1 MKSEIYNFDE
11 MISPYNNF
19 SKTKFFKF
27 VIYNDE
33 LTKNQDKPFLSLD
46 KSKQHKIVILKMVI
60 YISLIIFYLSSFVT
74 IGIK

>member
-1 MKSEIYNFDE
+1 MYG
-11 MISPYNNF
+11 PYEKF

-33 LTKNQDKPFLSLD
+33 LTRNQDKPFLSLD

>member
-1 MKSEIYNFDE
+1 MYG
-11 MISPYNNF
+11 PYEKF

-33 LTKNQDKPFLSLD
+33 LQKNQDKPFLSLN
-46 KSKQHKIVILKMVI
+46 KAKQHKIVILKMFI
-60 YISLIIFYLSSFVT
+60 YVGLIIFYLSSFTT

>member
-1 MKSEIYNFDE
+1 MYG
-11 MISPYNNF
+11 PYEKF

-33 LTKNQDKPFLSLD
+33 LQKNKDNPFLSLD
-46 KSKQHKIVILKMVI
+46 KAKQHKIVILKMFI
-60 YISLIIFYLSSFVT
+60 YVGLIIFYLSSFTT

>member
-1 MKSEIYNFDE
+1 MYG
-11 MISPYNNF
+11 PYEKF

-33 LTKNQDKPFLSLD
+33 LQKNQDKPFLTLD
-46 KSKQHKIVILKMVI
+46 KAKQHKIVILKMVI
-60 YISLIIFYLSSFVT
+60 YIGLIVFYLSSFTT